1 MNGFGLIAILI
12 SFATHISLSVCKQI
26 RYRNI
31 SYLFRKIDVD
41 RLDQYRKVLGG
52 DSQFLF
58 KENLPLELLHT
69 FFSVGLQNAN
79 PRRL

>member
-1 MNGFGLIAILI
+1 M
-12 SFATHISLSVCKQI
+12 
-26 RYRNI
+26 
-31 SYLFRKIDVD
+31 DVD
-41 RLDQYRKVLGG
+41 RLDQYRKVLSG
-52 DSQFLF
+52 DSQLLL